1 VKIAKKQQ
9 SLKKMVASGA
19 GKQKDENF
27 GGQRKQGVGGY

>member
-1 VKIAKKQQ
+1 MAKKTP

-19 GKQKDENF
+19 GAEKDVNF